1 MHNVICGGA
10 KLQDRNLEAIEA
22 AGIPVKV
29 IHGGKDQVVP
39 VECSHQLKVKLP
51 RAELHLMGGCD
62 HRKVVLGREKGFAD
76 ELRAFWSGSQK
87 ATLHQGVQVNGC

>member
-62 HRKVVLGREKGFAD
+62 HRTVVLGREKGFAD